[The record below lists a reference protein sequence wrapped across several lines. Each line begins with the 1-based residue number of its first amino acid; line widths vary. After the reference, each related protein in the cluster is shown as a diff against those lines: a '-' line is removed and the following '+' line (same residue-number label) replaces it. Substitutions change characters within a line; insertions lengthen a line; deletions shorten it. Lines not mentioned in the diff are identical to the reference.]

1 MNEWTVVL
9 TEPSCLAWLFGDSFS
24 EVSSSFLTFQKFVIV
39 SLGGGIIL
47 LNKVFSDGRFLFF
60 SVLIMKKQPDYG
72 QKDHGVMLAMP

>member
-9 TEPSCLAWLFGDSFS
+9 TEPTCLAWLFGDSFS
-24 EVSSSFLTFQKFVIV
+24 EVFSSFLTFQKFVMV
-39 SLGGGIIL
+39 SLRGGNHIIEQSIL
-47 LNKVFSDGRFLFF
+47 GWQVFIF